1 MLFCLIA
8 AVTAALFLLVKVIML
23 KRSAREITN
32 QVEQKLGTETN
43 MLIGI
48 SSSDRDMRK
57 LAAELNRQLKAL
69 RDQQIRYDHG
79 DTELKNAVTNIS
91 HDLRTPLTAI
101 ASYIELLEKT
111 DDREKKERYIGIIK
125 ERAEALNQL
134 TEELFRYSVIV
145 TSDAEESTEQISV
158 GAVLEDC
165 VLGLYAALSEQGI
178 VPEIKITEAP
188 VMRKVSCADLS
199 RVFSNLLNNAL
210 KYSSGD
216 LKITLTESGEIT
228 FANHA
233 PEMSKVQAERLFDR
247 FYTLE
252 NARRS
257 TGLGLSIARVLI
269 GQMNGTINAEYNDG
283 MLIIRIILPKEK

>member
-1 MLFCLIA
+1 MLFSLIA

-57 LAAELNRQLKAL
+57 LAAELNRQLKTL

-101 ASYIELLEKT
+101 ASYIELLEKM
-111 DDREKKERYIGIIK
+111 DDREKQERYIGIIK

-145 TSDAEESTEQISV
+145 TSDADESTEQLSV

-165 VLGLYAALSEQGI
+165 VLGLYAALSEQRI
-178 VPEIKITEAP
+178 VPEIKITETP
-188 VMRKVSCADLS
+188 VMRNVSRADLS

-233 PEMSKVQAERLFDR
+233 PEMSKVQVERLFDR

-269 GQMNGTINAEYNDG
+269 SKMNGTINAEYNDG